1 MNTYHHQVCV
11 QLFKEDKQFSLDY
24 ALHLLEMESKFG
36 GVEHLLFLK
45 NKYLSCFCHTQ
56 SKH

>member
-24 ALHLLEMESKFG
+24 ALHLLEMERKFG
-36 GVEHLLFLK
+36 GVEHLLVFEK
-45 NKYLSCFCHTQ
+45 
-56 SKH
+56 